1 MDGGR
6 RGGVQMRRM
15 SQSRSTRKR
24 TVDACRASSIPS
36 GWVHDTTEMVKQA
49 RTARIAFRRSVA
61 GGECG
66 LDVLHA
72 ALQAEAEDDARVSTS
87 AVRFPVSAF
96 EKRVTRIADDI
107 LKLPGCSV
115 HGLTTSEDRTARTK
129 RIVDATRMYLFER
142 MRFRLSASSSVED
155 AVVYEHPGVYVQPA
169 TIYVSRVLIS
179 KEGSAPALAIVLD
192 AVLKRIFLRRA
203 EAGDKSLLAVRVES
217 NNHSLPT
224 CTIMSISAM
233 APSLVNVTPVDVIV
247 QQQLLKVSFWPF
259 QWDSSG
265 GRRTSLMQSFG
276 TGFEDAARAAIL
288 RLQKKSQRAYIDA
301 VSRAAAH
308 RLRRGIWTTTGGG
321 DINRCITACERLCT
335 VVDECETDALGAFDR
350 LVAHRDLAVLYFHD
364 GRWKEC
370 RSMLKRCIAGDT
382 DAAVA
387 GDDSDSKIASE
398 LLRALEDD
406 DNDVGNDGD
415 GMARITELPW

>member
-1 MDGGR
+1 
-6 RGGVQMRRM
+6 
-15 SQSRSTRKR
+15 
-24 TVDACRASSIPS
+24 
-36 GWVHDTTEMVKQA
+36 MVEQA

-87 AVRFPVSAF
+87 TVRFPVSAF
-96 EKRVTRIADDI
+96 EKRITRIADDI

-115 HGLTTSEDRTARTK
+115 HGLRTSEDRTARTK

-155 AVVYEHPGVYVQPA
+155 AVIYEHPGVYVQPA

-203 EAGDKSLLAVRVES
+203 EAGDTSLLAVRVES
-217 NNHSLPT
+217 NKHSLPT

-233 APSLVNVTPVDVIV
+233 APSLMNVTPVDVIV
-247 QQQLLKVSFWPF
+247 QQQLLLKVSFWPF

-265 GRRTSLMQSFG
+265 GRHTSLMQSFG

-288 RLQKKSQRAYIDA
+288 RLQKKSQSAYIDA

-370 RSMLKRCIAGDT
+370 RSILKRCIGSDA
-382 DAAVA
+382 DAAAA
-387 GDDSDSKIASE
+387 GDDPDGKIASQ
-398 LLRALEDD
+398 LLRALEDCGDD
-406 DNDVGNDGD
+406 DNNDAGNDGD